1 MELGGLPLHPLVIH
15 AAVVFGPLA
24 ALCALG
30 YALLGRWRD
39 RLRWPMLVLALVA
52 TGAVGAAFLTGGD
65 LLANRPA
72 LDTKP
77 LVQTHEARAQVLLW
91 VALAFGAVAVVSAWL
106 HARGGVVR
114 VVLRVALGL
123 AALALLVQVVRTGDA
138 GSRAVWEVLGQR
150 R

>member
-52 TGAVGAAFLTGGD
+52 TGAVVAAFLTGRD
-65 LLANRPA
+65 LLENRPA
-72 LDTKP
+72 LGTKA
-77 LVQTHEARAQVLLW
+77 LVETHQARALVLLW
-91 VALAFGAVAVVSAWL
+91 VALAFGAVAVVSTWL
-106 HARGGVVR
+106 HAREGIVQ

-123 AALALLVQVVRTGDA
+123 VSLALLVQVVLTGDA
-138 GSRAVWEVLGQR
+138 GSRAVWEVLG
-150 R
+150 